1 MALGQ
6 QQAVWPLLRHSPDP
20 TLRTHV
26 THGIS
31 PIVTDAE
38 TLLARLDR
46 EDDVTVRR
54 AIVLMAG
61 QLVDRPLEGTG
72 RLAAMSR
79 KTLPQP
85 CVEKLLDLYR
95 DDPDPGMHAAAEWTL
110 RQAGTEAEAEI
121 ARLDRQIA
129 SSGIRGECGWYLN
142 RQGHTMVVIPGP
154 AQFLMGSPGPA
165 ARSDERQHSR
175 RIRHSFSIAA
185 KETTVEQFGRFL
197 AENLAANSVRATMNG
212 LPPDRPQTSVSWY
225 ETAAYCN
232 WLSKVEEVPSDQ
244 WCYVPNAEGR
254 YAAGMRPAHDWLD
267 LRGYRLPTEAE
278 WEYAC
283 RAGAT
288 TDRYFGSD
296 PSYLR
301 YYGAFD
307 ALSSGQPLAVGRLQP
322 NDFGLFDMLGNA
334 AEWCHDCY
342 RADPDSEAAANR
354 DQNAAVMERDER
366 VVRGGAFSDTAERL
380 RSAARDKDRPLERRA
395 TIGFRIAR
403 GYP

>member
-1 MALGQ
+1 MRSAVVWMALGQ

-197 AENLAANSVRATMNG
+197 AENLAANSV
-212 LPPDRPQTSVSWY
+212 P
-225 ETAAYCN
+225 
-232 WLSKVEEVPSDQ
+232 
-244 WCYVPNAEGR
+244 
-254 YAAGMRPAHDWLD
+254 
-267 LRGYRLPTEAE
+267 RL
-278 WEYAC
+278 
-283 RAGAT
+283 
-288 TDRYFGSD
+288 
-296 PSYLR
+296 
-301 YYGAFD
+301 
-307 ALSSGQPLAVGRLQP
+307 
-322 NDFGLFDMLGNA
+322 
-334 AEWCHDCY
+334 
-342 RADPDSEAAANR
+342 
-354 DQNAAVMERDER
+354 
-366 VVRGGAFSDTAERL
+366 
-380 RSAARDKDRPLERRA
+380 
-395 TIGFRIAR
+395 
-403 GYP
+403 